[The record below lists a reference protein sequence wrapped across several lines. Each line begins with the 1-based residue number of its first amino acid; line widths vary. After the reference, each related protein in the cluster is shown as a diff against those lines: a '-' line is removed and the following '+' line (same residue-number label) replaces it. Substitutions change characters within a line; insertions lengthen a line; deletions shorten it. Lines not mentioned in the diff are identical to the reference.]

1 MNFLKNKEICG
12 ILNINKPKGLT
23 SHDVVVRLRKLLKI
37 KKVGHTGT
45 LDPQATGVLLIC
57 LGKATKLSNLLSSK
71 NKGYIAGMRIGITTD
86 TQDIWGD
93 ILKKKECSNLN
104 IEQIKEAFLHFT
116 GEISQVPP
124 MYSAV
129 KYKGKRLYK
138 LAREGCIVERMPR
151 KVTINSIEKIDY
163 KEDAYP
169 EVIFKVSCSSGT
181 YIRTL
186 CEDIGRYLGYGACMS
201 SLVRIKIDSY
211 TIEDA
216 ITLERLSEIIR
227 DETFFDYLI
236 SIDEILSKKSVGS

>member
-12 ILNINKPKGLT
+12 ILNINKPEGLT
-23 SHDVVVRLRKLLKI
+23 SHDVVVKLRKLLKI

-57 LGKATKLSNLLSSK
+57 IGKATKLSNLLSSK
-71 NKGYIAGMRIGITTD
+71 NKGYTAGMKIGITTD
-86 TQDIWGD
+86 TQDIWGN
-93 ILKKKECSNLN
+93 ILEKKECSNLN

-116 GEISQVPP
+116 GEINQVPP

-129 KYKGKRLYK
+129 KHKGKRLYK
-138 LAREGCIVERMPR
+138 LAREGYIVERTPR
-151 KVTINSIEKIDY
+151 KVTINSIEKISY

-169 EVIFKVSCSSGT
+169 EIIFKVSCSSGT

-186 CEDIGRYLGYGACMS
+186 CEDIGKYLGYGACMF
-201 SLVRIKIDSY
+201 SLVRTKIGSY

-216 ITLERLSEIIR
+216 VTLEKLSEVIKN
-227 DETFFDYLI
+227 ETFFNYLI
-236 SIDEILSKKSVGS
+236 PMERIEGGK